1 MRCLLVDSSKA
12 FDVVDHSILLPKLS
26 GLNLP
31 HCFLNWLIS
40 FLTNRS
46 QVVKCGDAL
55 SLPMQINSGIIQGS
69 GVGPTPYIIM
79 ESDLRTLSHRNLLC
93 KYADDTN
100 LIVPGNSDIG
110 LHDEFSHICNWAKAN
125 KMIINL
131 GKTKE
136 IVFRCPNARSFHMP
150 LPISSIEQVD
160 VVNLLGIL
168 LSCNFCF
175 DAQVCNAVSYTHLT
189 LPTILRV

>member
-1 MRCLLVDSSKA
+1 MSVDLWVS
-12 FDVVDHSILLPKLS
+12 LS
-26 GLNLP
+26 
-31 HCFLNWLIS
+31 
-40 FLTNRS
+40 
-46 QVVKCGDAL
+46 AL
-55 SLPMQINSGIIQGS
+55 
-69 GVGPTPYIIM
+69 

-110 LHDEFSHICNWAKAN
+110 LHDEFSHICNWAKAY

-131 GKTKE
+131 RKTKE
-136 IVFRCPNARSFHMP
+136 IVFRRPNARSFHMP

-175 DAQVCNAVSYTHLT
+175 NAQVCNVLKLCSQIVYLLKLLRDQGLSREQLHTVFLALVVSRL
-189 LPTILRV
+189 